1 MLIKIGLEN
10 NFEGKSI
17 AWVLDHPGCFAYGKD
32 ASEAIIKVPQAL
44 ISYKNWIENHTTKSW
59 LADLGDFDVRLVDV
73 FEWYAVNPEFDPDPK
88 GISVNA
94 WFKHDWKPLTAE
106 QVDHGVQMLAW
117 ARADLLELISSLTP
131 DQLDHAFENERW
143 PIRGILKHI
152 ANAEFWYLDRLGLA
166 GGVRADL
173 PEDVFERMAQTR
185 QRTLETLP
193 TLVGST
199 TVLGVE
205 GEFWSP
211 RKILRRAAWHEKDH
225 IQHILRLMTLL

>member
-1 MLIKIGLEN
+1 MLIKVGLEN
-10 NFEGKSI
+10 NYEGKSI

-32 ASEAIIKVPQAL
+32 ASEAIIKVPQVL
-44 ISYKNWIENHTTKSW
+44 IAYKKWIENHTDQSW

-88 GISVNA
+88 GVSVNA
-94 WFKHDWKPLTAE
+94 WFKHDWKSLTTE
-106 QVDHGVQMLAW
+106 QVERGVQMLAW
-117 ARADLLELISSLTP
+117 ARADLLDLITTLTP
-131 DQLDHAFENERW
+131 KQLDQTFEGERW
-143 PIRGILKHI
+143 SIRGILRHI
-152 ANAEFWYLDRLGLA
+152 SNAEFWYLDRLGLA

-173 PEDVFERMAQTR
+173 PEDVFDRMAQTR
-185 QRTLETLP
+185 QRTIEVLP
-193 TLVGST
+193 TFAGST